1 MSRKL
6 GAPRADFRNF
16 QLEWNGERFEE
27 IYFRS
32 RDSGDE
38 DWELGTLFGLDTKQC
53 ENTLFNEHDA
63 SSFYDLFPYKPELA
77 KYIAFGDET
86 GGGILP
92 LELATGQIKLLA
104 HDFQSEDRSLW
115 IGEACSILYV
125 ANSFSD
131 FRQKL
136 LTEDEI
142 DSDDFGQ
149 DWHDMEEL
157 RRERNLKLREEGRLR
172 QLRRS
177 TFVPPENPNG

>member
-1 MSRKL
+1 MKIGNLVPCL
-6 GAPRADFRNF
+6 GSIRRNAKTRCSTNTTH
-16 QLEWNGERFEE
+16 QASTT
-27 IYFRS
+27 YFP
-32 RDSGDE
+32 
-38 DWELGTLFGLDTKQC
+38 TNPNF
-53 ENTLFNEHDA
+53 
-63 SSFYDLFPYKPELA
+63 A

-86 GGGILP
+86 GGGILL

-149 DWHDMEEL
+149 DWNDMEEL
-157 RRERNLKLREEGRLR
+157 RQSSSAVKVKKSGSILCTTPWLCDPVQPLTR
-172 QLRRS
+172 
-177 TFVPPENPNG
+177 PNHWSKYVFLIL